1 MSVLLGTRCS
11 GSAGLGPQ
19 VLPVLSEQRWKQP
32 VATGVGA
39 GREGRGEGV
48 ELLVRLLLLVTA
60 VQGGGGSGD
69 DVRAGYDC
77 YTVVV
82 RPDARADTMANWR
95 VWGVLPPHHT
105 RQLVEFGHL
114 VRIQGAQHP
123 VGVESGGA

>member
-1 MSVLLGTRCS
+1 MQRQRWTWPSSV
-11 GSAGLGPQ
+11 
-19 VLPVLSEQRWKQP
+19 SEQRWKQS

-60 VQGGGGSGD
+60 VQGGGSGD
-69 DVRAGYDC
+69 DVRAGDDC

-82 RPDARADTMANWR
+82 RPDARADTMANRR
-95 VWGVLPPHHT
+95 VWGVLPAHHT

-114 VRIQGAQHP
+114 VRLQGAQHP
-123 VGVESGGA
+123 VGVEGGGA